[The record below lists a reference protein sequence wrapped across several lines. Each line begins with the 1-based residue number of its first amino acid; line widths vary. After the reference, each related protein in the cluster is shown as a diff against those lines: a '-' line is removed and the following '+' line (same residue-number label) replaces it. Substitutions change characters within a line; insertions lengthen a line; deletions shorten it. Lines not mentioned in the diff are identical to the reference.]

1 MAYTFI
7 ENAIK
12 REDNMDFLVNHEK
25 ITSAKVLLDTT
36 CEQSAELD
44 LVLPDYYPDIFRIL
58 KCSFSPT
65 IISQSINGGK
75 FSFELC
81 VKIKILYCS
90 AENKKV
96 NCIEQK
102 QNFTKTLDLS
112 ADAKNPEVYLCPRTD
127 YINCRVQNQR
137 RLDIRGCVST
147 KVKITGEEQSELLI
161 GATGANIQLRRE
173 KVSVPT
179 KRISFTKRITVSEDI
194 ELSEQKPDI
203 DSFVKCEADVDL
215 NEHNIISGK
224 MVVKGEAKAYI
235 LYNTSDDAC
244 DTLKFSLPFSN
255 ILDIDEIDNTFE
267 SYVDINSV
275 SIELIAKNNSQRE
288 YTCEISFNVCVSASR
303 FQEEF
308 LVLDAYSTCYECE
321 NESAQIN
328 LEICPEE
335 KKIRIETT
343 GTLKSDDAK
352 ITEVIDASAQC
363 YNVQYRTD
371 GSKTFVFGSIDIS
384 LIARDS
390 DGCPVYLE
398 DTLAF
403 ERELDTDCKNI
414 CGLDI
419 FAKVLSVDYMIK
431 SSECVDITA
440 VTDIKAVIHRS
451 LSNNILKNINI
462 KGSKNIQNKNC
473 ALKLYRCEEN
483 ESIWEIA
490 KRFNTTPS
498 SIISENELNDKDT
511 LPLGMILIPITE

>member
-1 MAYTFI
+1 
-7 ENAIK
+7 
-12 REDNMDFLVNHEK
+12 MDFLVNHEK

-75 FSFELC
+75 FSFELS

-147 KVKITGEEQSELLI
+147 KVRIIGEEQSELLI
-161 GATGANIQLRRE
+161 GATGANIQLKRE

-179 KRISFTKRITVSEDI
+179 KRLSFSKRITVSEDI

-203 DSFVKCEADVDL
+203 DSLIKCAADIDL
-215 NEHNIISGK
+215 NERNIISGK
-224 MVVKGEAKAYI
+224 MVIKGDARAYI

-255 ILDIDEIDNTFE
+255 ILDIDGIDD
-267 SYVDINSV
+267 SYKTSADIDSI

-288 YTCEISFNVCVSASR
+288 YTCEISFNVCVHAAK
-303 FQEEF
+303 FQDEF

-335 KKIRIETT
+335 KNIRFEKA

-352 ITEVIDASAQC
+352 IAEVIDASAEC

-371 GSKTFVFGSIDIS
+371 GNKTLVFGNIAIS

-390 DGCPVYLE
+390 DGCPIYLE

-403 ERELDTDCKNI
+403 EQELDVVGKNI
-414 CGLDI
+414 CEI
-419 FAKVLSVDYMIK
+419 NISAKVMSVDYMIK
-431 SSECVDITA
+431 SSDCVDITA
-440 VTDIKAVIHRS
+440 TADIKAIVHKS
-451 LSNNILKNINI
+451 LSNNILKNIKI
-462 KGSKNIQNKNC
+462 KDSKKCQNKNC

-483 ESIWEIA
+483 ESVWEIA
-490 KRFNTTPS
+490 KRFNTTPA
-498 SIISENELNDKDT
+498 SIISENELNDNDK

>member
-1 MAYTFI
+1 
-7 ENAIK
+7 
-12 REDNMDFLVNHEK
+12 MDFLVNHEK

-58 KCSFSPT
+58 KCSFSPAV
-65 IISQSINGGK
+65 ISQSINGGR
-75 FSFELC
+75 FSFELA

-102 QNFTKTLDLS
+102 QSFTKTLDLS

-147 KVKITGEEQSELLI
+147 KVKIVGEEPCELLI
-161 GATGANIQLRRE
+161 GAAGANIQLLRE
-173 KVSVPT
+173 QFSVLT
-179 KRISFTKRITVSEDI
+179 KRLNYSKRITVSEEI

-203 DSFVKCEADVDL
+203 DSFVKAVADIEL
-215 NEHNIISGK
+215 GEQNIISGK
-224 MVVKGEAKAYI
+224 MVVKGNAKAYI

-255 ILDIDEIDNTFE
+255 ILDIDGIDE
-267 SYVDINSV
+267 SFKTLVDIDSPV
-275 SIELIAKNNSQRE
+275 IELIAKNNSQRE
-288 YTCEISFNVCVSASR
+288 YTCEISFNVSVRALK
-303 FQEEF
+303 FKDEF

-321 NESAQIN
+321 SETAQVN
-328 LEICPEE
+328 LELCPVE
-335 KKIRIETT
+335 KSIRLETT

-352 ITEVIDASAQC
+352 IAEVVDADAKC
-363 YNVQYRTD
+363 HNVQYRTS
-371 GSKTFVFGSIDIS
+371 GGRTLVFGSIDIS

-390 DGCPVYLE
+390 DSSPIYLE
-398 DTLAF
+398 NTLSF
-403 ERELDTDCKNI
+403 ERELDEESSDI
-414 CGLDI
+414 CGIDI
-419 FAKVLSVDYMIK
+419 SSRIISTDYAIK

-440 VTDIKAVIHRS
+440 VADIRAVVHKS
-451 LSNNILKNINI
+451 LSNNTIKNIKI
-462 KGSKNIQNKNC
+462 GGEKKLQNKNC
-473 ALKLYRCEEN
+473 ALKIYRCEED
-483 ESIWEIA
+483 ESVWEIA

-498 SIISENELNDKDT
+498 SIISESELNEKDK